1 MYRKAI
7 PFVWDSFFFEKI
19 SPYDIKSGPRS
30 AGGLSVRRL
39 LMIKIN

>member
-19 SPYDIKSGPRS
+19 SPADIKSGPRS
-30 AGGLSVRRL
+30 AAACRSGGF
-39 LMIKIN
+39 